1 MASYSSTPSFHSS
14 EFLSSPA
21 PSEGFIFTTD
31 NNGDGLGGSIAT
43 GDIDGDGLQDIAL
56 SAPGAGTNGA
66 VYVIFS
72 AGNPDFSAISTNLDV
87 LVTAGIAAKIIGTD
101 GTLGEGDQA
110 IAIGNVAGD
119 PRADLVIGNQ
129 DALSEGAHVIFGSTI
144 TPGAII
150 STDALDGFNGLSI
163 IREQVG
169 DGLGAAVAVGNFN
182 GEGNDDILF
191 GAGGLD
197 IGGLSD
203 AGAAYLID
211 SGASITFTGDDFV
224 LGASEQDF
232 IGASANDGLGLSVA
246 NVGDIDGDGVVDL
259 GLTTLV
265 QETFVF

>member
-1 MASYSSTPSFHSS
+1 M
-14 EFLSSPA
+14 
-21 PSEGFIFTTD
+21 
-31 NNGDGLGGSIAT
+31 
-43 GDIDGDGLQDIAL
+43 
-56 SAPGAGTNGA
+56 
-66 VYVIFS
+66 
-72 AGNPDFSAISTNLDV
+72 
-87 LVTAGIAAKIIGTD
+87 TAGIAAKIIGTD

-197 IGGLSD
+197 IGGSSD

-265 QETFVF
+265 QETLFSTGKTLPSVNCLSVLKRHWQALLRVKGSR